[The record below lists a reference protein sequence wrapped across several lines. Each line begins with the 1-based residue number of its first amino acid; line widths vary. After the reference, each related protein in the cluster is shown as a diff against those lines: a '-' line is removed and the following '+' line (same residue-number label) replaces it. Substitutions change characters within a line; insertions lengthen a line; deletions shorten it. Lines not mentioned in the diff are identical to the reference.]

1 LGFPTE
7 FDVTSNSDIEPPDV
21 VDFDF
26 DPKAVDTSS
35 SSQDITFTAHLT
47 DDLSGIDRSTQLRLR
62 SPSGNQFAGGCFDL
76 ISGTVLDGTYE
87 TTITLPQYSESGTW
101 HLEYF
106 LLLDDVGNRKDL
118 SEDYFATLGFPTT
131 FRNGHSGPLSISG
144 MKFNDLNNNGA
155 KDAGE
160 SGLPCWTIELLFEG
174 DVIDTIETTQ
184 DGTYSFDYLA
194 PGSYIVREVQQ
205 AGWVQTNP
213 PGGSYS
219 VNLVDADSTGNDFG
233 NHQIMSQDTEPP
245 EVVSFDFDPKSVDT
259 STSSQEITVTTRTTD
274 DLSGLDQGSIRLY
287 STSQSQSTNA
297 WFGSHQRISGDELDG
312 VYECKMTLPQYSEA
326 GTWKLDYIS
335 AYDEVGNR
343 RRLSCEDAV
352 ALGFPT
358 EFEVESVGDSEPP
371 EVVSFNF
378 DPKSTDTS
386 TSSQEIT
393 ITARTTDDLSGLDQ
407 GSIRFYSP
415 SQSQST
421 NAWFS
426 FNQRISGDD
435 LDGVYECKMTLPQY
449 SEAGTWKLDYIS
461 AYDEVGNRRRLSR
474 EDAVAIGFPTEF
486 EVESV
491 GDSEPPEVVSFN
503 FDPKSV
509 DASTSSQE
517 ITITARTTDDL
528 SGLDQG
534 SIRFYSP
541 SQSQSTNAWFSF
553 NQRISGDDL
562 DGVYEC
568 KMTLPQ
574 YSEAGT
580 WKLDY
585 ISVYDEVGNRRRLS
599 YDDASNLGFPTT
611 FQNEKQMPSA
621 KGRIARW
628 QRPQRK
634 IQ

>member
-1 LGFPTE
+1 
-7 FDVTSNSDIEPPDV
+7 
-21 VDFDF
+21 
-26 DPKAVDTSS
+26 
-35 SSQDITFTAHLT
+35 
-47 DDLSGIDRSTQLRLR
+47 
-62 SPSGNQFAGGCFDL
+62 
-76 ISGTVLDGTYE
+76 
-87 TTITLPQYSESGTW
+87 
-101 HLEYF
+101 
-106 LLLDDVGNRKDL
+106 
-118 SEDYFATLGFPTT
+118 
-131 FRNGHSGPLSISG
+131 

-461 AYDEVGNRRRLSR
+461 
-474 EDAVAIGFPTEF
+474 
-486 EVESV
+486 
-491 GDSEPPEVVSFN
+491 
-503 FDPKSV
+503 
-509 DASTSSQE
+509 
-517 ITITARTTDDL
+517 
-528 SGLDQG
+528 
-534 SIRFYSP
+534 
-541 SQSQSTNAWFSF
+541 
-553 NQRISGDDL
+553 
-562 DGVYEC
+562 
-568 KMTLPQ
+568 
-574 YSEAGT
+574 
-580 WKLDY
+580 
-585 ISVYDEVGNRRRLS
+585 VYDEVGNRRRLS

>member
-1 LGFPTE
+1 
-7 FDVTSNSDIEPPDV
+7 
-21 VDFDF
+21 
-26 DPKAVDTSS
+26 
-35 SSQDITFTAHLT
+35 
-47 DDLSGIDRSTQLRLR
+47 
-62 SPSGNQFAGGCFDL
+62 
-76 ISGTVLDGTYE
+76 
-87 TTITLPQYSESGTW
+87 
-101 HLEYF
+101 
-106 LLLDDVGNRKDL
+106 
-118 SEDYFATLGFPTT
+118 
-131 FRNGHSGPLSISG
+131 